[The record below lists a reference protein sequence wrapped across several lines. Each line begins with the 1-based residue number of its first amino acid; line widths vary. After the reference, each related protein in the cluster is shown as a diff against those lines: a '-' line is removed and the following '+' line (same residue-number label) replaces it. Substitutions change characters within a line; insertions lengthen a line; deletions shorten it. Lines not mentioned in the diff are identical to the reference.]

1 MSLTVRPDYR
11 SSQEA
16 LYTIAEIGW
25 DACLENITGFA
36 AAKPKYT
43 PAFIAA
49 QNLAM
54 NPKKLIL
61 TKI

>member
-1 MSLTVRPDYR
+1 MSTTVLPRYH

-25 DACLENITGFA
+25 DACLENITDFA
-36 AAKPKYT
+36 ATKPKYT

-49 QNLAM
+49 AQNIGTTTG
-54 NPKKLIL
+54 KDGTI
-61 TKI
+61 